1 MRVLDQN
8 YAPGQGMWHRN
19 APLVVIHSYWEI
31 HTTKYTLLYAI
42 GRLSSISCS
51 HWGMFIL
58 GLVAKVHES
67 ELTSLYVWIH
77 IWHLGTLPTL
87 IGPNQYLKNYV
98 PSSPGNWKYI
108 CFLSYGGTLSLLFTL
123 GIISGSHHQIW
134 FGTGDLQRL
143 DMNYLSTPTWTLRR
157 WGDTWGICTTSMRT
171 GPLYEGTVF
180 PC

>member
-31 HTTKYTLLYAI
+31 HTMKYTLLYAI

-87 IGPNQYLKNYV
+87 IGPNQDLKNYV
-98 PSSPGNWKYI
+98 PSGPGNWEKYL
-108 CFLSYGGTLSLLFTL
+108 FPVLWWHSLSLHFGDHL
-123 GIISGSHHQIW
+123 GISSPNMVRHWEPAKTRYELSEYPNLNTSALGRYM
-134 FGTGDLQRL
+134 GD
-143 DMNYLSTPTWTLRR
+143 MHN
-157 WGDTWGICTTSMRT
+157 IH
-171 GPLYEGTVF
+171 
-180 PC
+180 